1 MTQTACDHVDAV
13 DGGALFSLTPERATS
28 NKGCSDDRLQSH
40 QRGMHTVKEMD
51 MLTAKIDLLLKKIE
65 DYSQDKASTQTLH
78 ALDACMTCEVYG
90 NTGRSANDYPETQ
103 EEAMYLNN
111 NNGFRP
117 QGGQG

>member
-1 MTQTACDHVDAV
+1 
-13 DGGALFSLTPERATS
+13 
-28 NKGCSDDRLQSH
+28 
-40 QRGMHTVKEMD
+40 MHIIKEMD
-51 MLTAKIDLLLKKIE
+51 MLAAKIDILLKKIE